1 MMLCFRTV
9 GTLAD
14 NSLLLIHGTED
25 RVVPLSQS
33 WLLSQALVQE
43 GVLFKQMI
51 YPNASH
57 DLYSVRDH
65 FQQTLEKY
73 FLQVKFGT
81 FYKQF
86 SICSLKMAWQ
96 LE

>member
-1 MMLCFRTV
+1 MSLCRQARTV
-9 GTLAD
+9 AD
-14 NSLLLIHGTED
+14 NSLLLVHGTED
-25 RVVPLSQS
+25 QIVPLSQS
-33 WLLSQALVQE
+33 WLLSQSLVQQ

-73 FLQVKFGT
+73 FLEVNFWN
-81 FYKQF
+81 F
-86 SICSLKMAWQ
+86 
-96 LE
+96 